1 MLSVLR
7 DAGWP
12 IWPLLATS
20 VLCLALIIERLFSL
34 RRSQVAPAGLVTQVL
49 DMVRNRQDSP
59 ESVARLER
67 NSPLGRVLAEVLR
80 QRHLP
85 REEMRGAVEDT
96 GRAVAHELN
105 RYIGAIGTIA
115 VVAPLLGLF
124 GTVVGM
130 IDIFGSYSPAGGDP
144 AQLAHGI
151 SVALYNTGFGILIAI
166 PAMIF
171 HRYLRGRVDEY
182 MHQLENAAS
191 RTARALGAPARRRG
205 NEEED
210 NLFGTRAA
218 ALQDPL
224 A

>member
-1 MLSVLR
+1 LLSVLR

-20 VLCLALIIERLFSL
+20 VLCLALILERLFTL
-34 RRSQVAPAGLVTQVL
+34 RRSQVAPAGLVNQVL
-49 DMVRNRQDSP
+49 DMVRNRQDTP
-59 ESVARLER
+59 DAIARLER

-80 QRHLP
+80 QRQLP
-85 REEMRGAVEDT
+85 REELRGAVEDV
-96 GRAVAHELN
+96 GRAVAHDLN
-105 RYIGAIGTIA
+105 RYIGGIGTIA

-130 IDIFGSYSPAGGDP
+130 IDIFGSYSPVGGDP

-171 HRYLRGRVDEY
+171 HRYLRARVDGY
-182 MHQLENAAS
+182 MHLMENAAA
-191 RTARALGAPARRRG
+191 RTARILTTAGRRPVD
-205 NEEED
+205 EEEA
-210 NLFGTRAA
+210 LFTPRAA
-218 ALQDPL
+218 TLRDPL

>member
-20 VLCLALIIERLFSL
+20 VLCLALILERLFTL
-34 RRSQVAPAGLVTQVL
+34 RRSQVAPAGLVNQVL
-49 DMVRNRQDSP
+49 DMVRNRQDTP
-59 ESVARLER
+59 EAIARLER

-80 QRHLP
+80 QRQMP
-85 REEMRGAVEDT
+85 REELRAAVEDV
-96 GRAVAHELN
+96 GRAVAHDLS
-105 RYIGAIGTIA
+105 RYVGAIGTIA

-124 GTVVGM
+124 GTVIGM

-171 HRYLRGRVDEY
+171 HRYLRARVDGY
-182 MHQLENAAS
+182 MHLLENAAS
-191 RTARALGAPARRRG
+191 RAARVLAAPGRRRA
-205 NEEED
+205 EED
-210 NLFGTRAA
+210 DTLFTSRTAA
-218 ALQDPL
+218 IQDPL

>member
-1 MLSVLR
+1 MLSILR

-20 VLCLALIIERLFSL
+20 VLCLALIFERLLSL

-49 DMVRNRQDSP
+49 DMVRNRQDTP
-59 ESVARLER
+59 EALSRLER
-67 NSPLGRVLAEVLR
+67 NSPLGRILAEVLR

-85 REEMRGAVEDT
+85 REELRTAVEDV
-96 GRAVAHELN
+96 GRAVAHGLN
-105 RYIGAIGTIA
+105 RYISAIGTIA

-171 HRYLRGRVDEY
+171 HRYLRGRVDAY
-182 MHQLENAAS
+182 MHQMEQAAS
-191 RTARALGAPARRRG
+191 RSVRILTVPPRARAAS
-205 NEEED
+205 ED
-210 NLFGTRAA
+210 ETLFNPRTSAI
-218 ALQDPL
+218 QDPL
-224 A
+224 S

>member
-1 MLSVLR
+1 LLSVLR

-20 VLCLALIIERLFSL
+20 VLCLALILERLFTL
-34 RRSQVAPAGLVTQVL
+34 RRSQVAPAGLVNQVL
-49 DMVRNRQDSP
+49 DMVRNRQDTP
-59 ESVARLER
+59 EAIARLER

-80 QRHLP
+80 QRQLP
-85 REEMRGAVEDT
+85 RDELRSAVEDV
-96 GRAVAHELN
+96 GRAVAHDLN
-105 RYIGAIGTIA
+105 RYIGGIGTIA

-130 IDIFGSYSPAGGDP
+130 IDIFGSYSPVGGDP

-171 HRYLRGRVDEY
+171 HRYLRARVDGYMHLMENAAGRTARILTTPGRRRVDED
-182 MHQLENAAS
+182 
-191 RTARALGAPARRRG
+191 
-205 NEEED
+205 EE
-210 NLFGTRAA
+210 LFTPRAA

>member
-1 MLSVLR
+1 MLSILR

-20 VLCLALIIERLFSL
+20 VLCLALIFERLLTL
-34 RRSQVAPAGLVTQVL
+34 RRSQVVPGGLVNQVL
-49 DMVRNRQDSP
+49 DMVRNRQDTP
-59 ESVARLER
+59 EAVARLER

-85 REEMRGAVEDT
+85 REELRASVEDT
-96 GRAVAHELN
+96 GRAVAFGLN
-105 RYIGAIGTIA
+105 RYVSAIGTIA

-130 IDIFGSYSPAGGDP
+130 IDIFGSYSPVGGDP

-171 HRYLRGRVDEY
+171 HRYLRGRIDGY
-182 MHQLENAAS
+182 MHQMEQAAGRTVRVLTAPPRP
-191 RTARALGAPARRRG
+191 RTAT
-205 NEEED
+205 D
-210 NLFGTRAA
+210 DDTLFGHRT
-218 ALQDPL
+218 PL
-224 A
+224 SQEPMV

>member
-1 MLSVLR
+1 LLSVLR

-20 VLCLALIIERLFSL
+20 VLCLALILERLFTL
-34 RRSQVAPAGLVTQVL
+34 RRSQVAPAGLVNQVL
-49 DMVRNRQDSP
+49 DMVRNRQDTP
-59 ESVARLER
+59 EAIARLER

-80 QRHLP
+80 QRQLP
-85 REEMRGAVEDT
+85 REELRSAVEDV
-96 GRAVAHELN
+96 GRAVAHDLN
-105 RYIGAIGTIA
+105 RYIGGIGTIA

-130 IDIFGSYSPAGGDP
+130 IDIFGSYSPVGGDP

-171 HRYLRGRVDEY
+171 HRYLRARVDGY
-182 MHQLENAAS
+182 MHLMENAAG
-191 RTARALGAPARRRG
+191 RTARILTTPGRRRVDQD
-205 NEEED
+205 EE
-210 NLFGTRAA
+210 LFTPRAA

>member
-1 MLSVLR
+1 LLSVLR

-20 VLCLALIIERLFSL
+20 VLCLALILERLFTL
-34 RRSQVAPAGLVTQVL
+34 RRSQVAPAGLVNQVL
-49 DMVRNRQDSP
+49 DMVRNRQDTP
-59 ESVARLER
+59 EAIARLER

-80 QRHLP
+80 QRQLP
-85 REEMRGAVEDT
+85 REELRSAVEDV
-96 GRAVAHELN
+96 GRAVAHDLN
-105 RYIGAIGTIA
+105 RYIGGIGTIA

-130 IDIFGSYSPAGGDP
+130 IDIFGSYSPVGGDP

-171 HRYLRGRVDEY
+171 HRFLRARVDGY
-182 MHQLENAAS
+182 MYLMENAAG
-191 RTARALGAPARRRG
+191 RTARILTTPGRRRADED
-205 NEEED
+205 EE
-210 NLFGTRAA
+210 LFTPRAA

>member
-1 MLSVLR
+1 LLSVLR

-20 VLCLALIIERLFSL
+20 VLCLALILERLFTL
-34 RRSQVAPAGLVTQVL
+34 RRSQVAPAGLVNQVL
-49 DMVRNRQDSP
+49 DMVRNRQDTP
-59 ESVARLER
+59 EAIARLER

-80 QRHLP
+80 QRQMP
-85 REEMRGAVEDT
+85 REELRAAVEDV
-96 GRAVAHELN
+96 GRAVAHDLS
-105 RYIGAIGTIA
+105 RYVGAIGTIA

-124 GTVVGM
+124 GTVIGM

-171 HRYLRGRVDEY
+171 HRYLRARVDGY
-182 MHQLENAAS
+182 MHLLENAAS
-191 RTARALGAPARRRG
+191 RAARVLAAPGRRRA
-205 NEEED
+205 EED
-210 NLFGTRAA
+210 DTLFTSRTAA
-218 ALQDPL
+218 IQDPL

>member
-1 MLSVLR
+1 LLSVLR

-20 VLCLALIIERLFSL
+20 VLCLALILERLFTL
-34 RRSQVAPAGLVTQVL
+34 RRSQVAPAGLVNQVL
-49 DMVRNRQDSP
+49 DMVRNRQDTP
-59 ESVARLER
+59 EAIARLER

-80 QRHLP
+80 QRQMP
-85 REEMRGAVEDT
+85 REELRAAVEDV
-96 GRAVAHELN
+96 GRAVAHDLG
-105 RYIGAIGTIA
+105 RYVGAIGTIA

-124 GTVVGM
+124 GTVIGM

-171 HRYLRGRVDEY
+171 HRYLRARVDGY
-182 MHQLENAAS
+182 MHLLENAAS
-191 RTARALGAPARRRG
+191 RAARVLAAPGRRRA
-205 NEEED
+205 EED
-210 NLFGTRAA
+210 DTLFTSRTAA
-218 ALQDPL
+218 IQDPL